1 MRAQFRSAGALR
13 VTSKPRSALDE
24 EVGPS
29 DRDLLNLTD
38 YQALCLG
45 TRTVFPEIPVELY
58 AADGWRVLCARR
70 WRRPERI
77 MGLEVALWAFRALS
91 RKNNHVNVST

>member
-1 MRAQFRSAGALR
+1 MGAA
-13 VTSKPRSALDE
+13 SKPRSVLNE

-45 TRTVFPEIPVELY
+45 TRAVFPEVAAELH
-58 AADGWRVLCARR
+58 AAKDWRVLCARR
-70 WRRPERI
+70 WKRPERI
-77 MGLEVALWAFRALS
+77 MELECEVALWTLRA
-91 RKNNHVNVST
+91 TC